1 MRNKIGV
8 MALAAALIFAPF
20 TTLAAYAAPDDSTTF
35 IDAQDEEPTAEEEKL
50 FNRGQDLFV
59 QGRHEQAAAV
69 FQDFLKTYP
78 NSVITDLILLWLGRS
93 YMQVGKLQEAEQ
105 VGQRLRAI
113 KDTPF
118 IEIYDSELQVARTER
133 RNTPAAITNTTTST
147 RTSAAPPVLTANARP
162 TPTPVSRRRQP
173 QPSPA
178 QRTAVRTTPTLTVL
192 PTPTPEIAAT
202 SPLNTTRGR
211 RSRRSRTVNQP
222 ARTNEQ
228 TAALSNTAPAIRPP
242 VSRPLPTPTP
252 TPVPVRQSQRAR
264 NPQVATNTTTPTR
277 LPVATPTPARSVP
290 SSNDPALQVANNIDT
305 SDPSPSQSGG
315 SGGGGTGLSFTVKQV
330 PNLQLS
336 LRRASLAASPGQV
349 VQLPL
354 VVTNSGNKE
363 DQFRIETDLPA
374 EFQPTFSQAQGGTDT
389 GLPILVTPQLARG
402 ASLDVLLNIRIPE
415 NAPDSRQHR
424 FIVRAASQ
432 SDNEVMRVSDASL
445 TVVAAALAATS
456 DVKQETVMPGETFSQ
471 SISVRNQGSAQA
483 RSARADFVFNPEFE
497 LVSANPS
504 PLVYDRASR
513 TAIWSLGDL
522 DPREGRDITV
532 NLRAVSDALAS
543 VSAPRALGR
552 GTMRTASLNIPS
564 NFDGPV
570 INIGRIPRARIDAV
584 STGLT
589 ATPGDTIYIP
599 FVVRNPGNYAESYN
613 LRIISP
619 GAPSGTI
626 FADTNGDGRHQDS
639 EPTVTQ
645 TTALEPRGG
654 QFPLLLR
661 VEIPRST
668 PDRQQFAYNL
678 VTRAASQNSIAGEA
692 GTVLT
697 VVTPR
702 VRVRTE
708 QVTTEVVPGE
718 TIFYRLVLVNDGGGL
733 AKNLTVTENLPE
745 AMEFVSSDP
754 SLDTQDA
761 PGGAHRF
768 TWRVVELAP
777 GDTTVLLVTVRLK
790 PSLRAGDEITPRHT
804 LSYQDTN
811 GNSYTGQ

>member
-1 MRNKIGV
+1 MTMRNKIGV
-8 MALAAALIFAPF
+8 MMLAATLIFAPLTSF
-20 TTLAAYAAPDDSTTF
+20 AAYAAPASARVAS

-59 QGRHEQAAAV
+59 QGRHEQAAAI
-69 FQDFLKTYP
+69 FRDFLKNYP

-93 YMQVGKLQEAEQ
+93 YMQLGQFQEAEQ
-105 VGQRLRAI
+105 VGQRLRTI

-118 IEIYDSELQVARTER
+118 IEVYESELQVARAER
-133 RNTPAAITNTTTST
+133 RNVPASATRASSPAATPT
-147 RTSAAPPVLTANARP
+147 VKP
-162 TPTPVSRRRQP
+162 TPLPSRRRQ
-173 QPSPA
+173 Q
-178 QRTAVRTTPTLTVL
+178 QQTARSTPTLTVL
-192 PTPTPEIAAT
+192 PTPTPDTVAANA
-202 SPLNTTRGR
+202 SPVIPSRNR
-211 RSRRSRTVNQP
+211 RSRR
-222 ARTNEQ
+222 ARPGSQ
-228 TAALSNTAPAIRPP
+228 TPRPTDQAASLSGTTPP
-242 VSRPLPTPTP
+242 VIRPTPTP
-252 TPVPVRQSQRAR
+252 TPARQSSRTRNTQVAANNAPPVRAA
-264 NPQVATNTTTPTR
+264 VA
-277 LPVATPTPARSVP
+277 PTPVRVVP
-290 SSNDPALQVANNIDT
+290 PSNDPALTANTVPDT
-305 SDPSPSQSGG
+305 SEPAPVQGNSDSSG
-315 SGGGGTGLSFTVKQV
+315 SGLSFTVKQV
-330 PNLQLS
+330 PNLQLA
-336 LRRASLAASPGQV
+336 LRRAALAASPGQL

-354 VVTNSGNKE
+354 TVTNSGNKE

-374 EFQPTFSQAQGGTDT
+374 EFQPNFSHAQGGADT
-389 GLPILVTPQLARG
+389 GLPILVTPQLGRG
-402 ASLDVLLNIRIPE
+402 ASLEVLLNIRIPE

-432 SDNEVMRVSDASL
+432 SDNEVMRVADASL
-445 TVVAAALAATS
+445 TVVAAALAAASGVTQ
-456 DVKQETVMPGETFSQ
+456 DTVMPGSTFSQ
-471 SISVRNQGSAQA
+471 TITVRNQGSAQA
-483 RSARADFVFNPEFE
+483 RSTRADFVFNPEFE

-504 PLVYDRASR
+504 PLNYDRASR

-522 DPREGRDITV
+522 DPRDGRDITV
-532 NLRAVSDALAS
+532 QLRAVADALAS
-543 VSAPRALGR
+543 VAAPRSLGR

-564 NFDGPV
+564 NFDGPT
-570 INIGRIPRARIDAV
+570 ISIGRVPRARIDAV

-619 GAPSGTI
+619 GAPPATI

-639 EPTVTQ
+639 ESSVTQ
-645 TTALEPRGG
+645 TTALDPRGG

-678 VTRAASQNSIAGEA
+678 VTRAGSQNSIAGEA
-692 GTVLT
+692 STVLT

-754 SLDTQDA
+754 SLNTQDA

-768 TWRVVELAP
+768 AWRVVELAP

-804 LSYQDTN
+804 LTYQDTN
-811 GNSYTGQ
+811 GNNYTGQ